1 MILLKILS
9 TMNNTI
15 LYFHGFKSSSDS
27 TKAKDLHK
35 FISRRTKNTILITP
49 NIHDNFHDAHNQ
61 IINLIES
68 NQPNI
73 FFMGSSL
80 GGYYASFFSQKF
92 NKKAVLINP
101 AIPPL
106 KDFEMHLGKNKNYSN
121 GNKFIITKNDIDYIR
136 SLSYKKI
143 LKPKNLMILLE
154 SGDEILNYSDTSSY
168 FSGSHIDILYGGDH
182 SYSSFKEKFNKIQ
195 DFLKIT

>member
-1 MILLKILS
+1 
-9 TMNNTI
+9 MNNTI

-154 SGDEILNYSDTSSY
+154 SGDEILNYNDTSSY
-168 FSGSHIDILYGGDH
+168 FSGSHIDVLYGGDH

>member
-1 MILLKILS
+1 
-9 TMNNTI
+9 MNNTI

-35 FISRRTKNTILITP
+35 FISRRTRNTILITP
-49 NIHDNFHDAHNQ
+49 NIHDNFYDAHDQ

-68 NQPNI
+68 NQPNV

-80 GGYYASFFSQKF
+80 GGYYASFFSQKY

-154 SGDEILNYSDTSSY
+154 SGDEILNYNDTSSY

>member
-1 MILLKILS
+1 
-9 TMNNTI
+9 MNNTI

-35 FISRRTKNTILITP
+35 FISKRTKNTILITP
-49 NIHDNFHDAHNQ
+49 NIHDNFHDAHDQ

-80 GGYYASFFSQKF
+80 GGYYASFFSQKY

-154 SGDEILNYSDTSSY
+154 SGDEILNYNDTSSY

>member
-1 MILLKILS
+1 
-9 TMNNTI
+9 MNNTI

-35 FISRRTKNTILITP
+35 FISRRTRNTILITP
-49 NIHDNFHDAHNQ
+49 NIHDNFHDAHDQ

-68 NQPNI
+68 NKPNI

-80 GGYYASFFSQKF
+80 GGYYASFFSQKY

-154 SGDEILNYSDTSSY
+154 SGDEILNYNDTSSY

>member
-1 MILLKILS
+1 
-9 TMNNTI
+9 MNNTI

-35 FISRRTKNTILITP
+35 FISRRTRNTILITP
-49 NIHDNFHDAHNQ
+49 NIHDNFHDAHDQ

-121 GNKFIITKNDIDYIR
+121 GNKFTITKNDIDYIR

-154 SGDEILNYSDTSSY
+154 SGDEILNYNDTSSY

>member
-1 MILLKILS
+1 
-9 TMNNTI
+9 MNNTI

-49 NIHDNFHDAHNQ
+49 NIHDNFHDAHDQ

-80 GGYYASFFSQKF
+80 GGYYASFFSQKY

-154 SGDEILNYSDTSSY
+154 SGDEILNYNDASSY

>member
-1 MILLKILS
+1 
-9 TMNNTI
+9 MNNTI

-80 GGYYASFFSQKF
+80 GGYYASFFSQKY

-154 SGDEILNYSDTSSY
+154 SGDEILNYNDTSSY

>member
-1 MILLKILS
+1 
-9 TMNNTI
+9 MNNTI

-35 FISRRTKNTILITP
+35 FISRRTRNTILITP
-49 NIHDNFHDAHNQ
+49 NIHDNFNDAHDQ

-68 NQPNI
+68 NQPNV

-80 GGYYASFFSQKF
+80 GGYYASFFSQKY

-136 SLSYKKI
+136 SLSYTKI
-143 LKPKNLMILLE
+143 LKPKNLMIFLE
-154 SGDEILNYSDTSSY
+154 SGDEILNYNDTSSY

>member
-1 MILLKILS
+1 
-9 TMNNTI
+9 MNNTI

-35 FISRRTKNTILITP
+35 FISRRTRNTILITP
-49 NIHDNFHDAHNQ
+49 NIHDNFHDAHDQ

-80 GGYYASFFSQKF
+80 GGYYASFFSQKY

-154 SGDEILNYSDTSSY
+154 SGDEILNYNDTSSY

-182 SYSSFKEKFNKIQ
+182 SYSSFKEKLNKIQ

>member
-1 MILLKILS
+1 
-9 TMNNTI
+9 MNNTI

-35 FISRRTKNTILITP
+35 FISKRTKNTILITP
-49 NIHDNFHDAHNQ
+49 NIHDNFHDAHDQ

-121 GNKFIITKNDIDYIR
+121 GNKFTITKNDIDYIR

-154 SGDEILNYSDTSSY
+154 SGDEILNYNDTSSY

>member
-1 MILLKILS
+1 
-9 TMNNTI
+9 MNNTI

-35 FISRRTKNTILITP
+35 FISRQTRNTILITP
-49 NIHDNFHDAHNQ
+49 NIHDNFHDAHDQ

-80 GGYYASFFSQKF
+80 GGYYASFFSQKY

-154 SGDEILNYSDTSSY
+154 SGDEILNYNDTSSY

-182 SYSSFKEKFNKIQ
+182 SYSSLKEKFNKIQ

>member
-1 MILLKILS
+1 
-9 TMNNTI
+9 MNNTI

-35 FISRRTKNTILITP
+35 FISKRTKNTILITP
-49 NIHDNFHDAHNQ
+49 NIHDNFHDAHDQ

-80 GGYYASFFSQKF
+80 GGYYASFFSQKY

-154 SGDEILNYSDTSSY
+154 SGDEILNYNDTSSY
-168 FSGSHIDILYGGDH
+168 FSGSHIDVLYGGDH
-182 SYSSFKEKFNKIQ
+182 SHSSFKEKFNKIQ

>member
-1 MILLKILS
+1 
-9 TMNNTI
+9 MNNTI

-35 FISRRTKNTILITP
+35 FISKRTKNTILITP
-49 NIHDNFHDAHNQ
+49 NIHDNFHDAHDQ

-154 SGDEILNYSDTSSY
+154 SGDEILNYNDASSY

>member
-1 MILLKILS
+1 
-9 TMNNTI
+9 MNNTI

-27 TKAKDLHK
+27 TKAKDLDK
-35 FISRRTKNTILITP
+35 FISRRTRNTILITP
-49 NIHDNFHDAHNQ
+49 NIHDNFHDAHDQ

-80 GGYYASFFSQKF
+80 GGYYASFFSQKY

-154 SGDEILNYSDTSSY
+154 SGDEILNYNDTSSY

>member
-1 MILLKILS
+1 
-9 TMNNTI
+9 MNNTI

-35 FISRRTKNTILITP
+35 FISRRTRNTILITP
-49 NIHDNFHDAHNQ
+49 NIHDNFHDAYDQ

-80 GGYYASFFSQKF
+80 GGYYASFFSQKY

-154 SGDEILNYSDTSSY
+154 SGDEILNYNDASSY

>member
-1 MILLKILS
+1 
-9 TMNNTI
+9 MNSTI

-35 FISRRTKNTILITP
+35 FISRRTRNTILITP
-49 NIHDNFHDAHNQ
+49 NIHDNFHDAHDQ
-61 IINLIES
+61 IVNLIES

-80 GGYYASFFSQKF
+80 GGYYASFFSQKY

-154 SGDEILNYSDTSSY
+154 SGDEILNYNDTSSY

-182 SYSSFKEKFNKIQ
+182 SYSSFKVKFNKIQ

>member
-1 MILLKILS
+1 
-9 TMNNTI
+9 MNNTI

-49 NIHDNFHDAHNQ
+49 DIHDNFHDAHNQ

-80 GGYYASFFSQKF
+80 GGYYASFFSQKL

-121 GNKFIITKNDIDYIR
+121 GNKFIITKHDIDYIR

-154 SGDEILNYSDTSSY
+154 SGDEILNYNDTSSY

>member
-1 MILLKILS
+1 
-9 TMNNTI
+9 MNNTI

-35 FISRRTKNTILITP
+35 FISRRTRNTILITP
-49 NIHDNFHDAHNQ
+49 NIHDNFHDAHDQ

-80 GGYYASFFSQKF
+80 GGYYASFFSQKY

-154 SGDEILNYSDTSSY
+154 SGDEILNYNDTSSY

-182 SYSSFKEKFNKIQ
+182 SYSSFKKKFNKIQ

>member
-1 MILLKILS
+1 
-9 TMNNTI
+9 MNNTI

-35 FISRRTKNTILITP
+35 FISRRTRNTILITP
-49 NIHDNFHDAHNQ
+49 NIHDNFHDAHDQ

-68 NQPNI
+68 NQPNV

-80 GGYYASFFSQKF
+80 GGYYASFFSQKY

-106 KDFEMHLGKNKNYSN
+106 KDLAMHLGKNKNYSN

-154 SGDEILNYSDTSSY
+154 SGDEILNYNDTSSY

>member
-1 MILLKILS
+1 
-9 TMNNTI
+9 MNNTI

-35 FISRRTKNTILITP
+35 FISRRTRNTILITP
-49 NIHDNFHDAHNQ
+49 NIHDNFHDAHDQ

-80 GGYYASFFSQKF
+80 GGYYASFFSQKY

-143 LKPKNLMILLE
+143 LKPKKLMILLE
-154 SGDEILNYSDTSSY
+154 SGDEILNYNDTSSY

>member
-1 MILLKILS
+1 
-9 TMNNTI
+9 MNNTI

-35 FISRRTKNTILITP
+35 FISRRTRNTILITP
-49 NIHDNFHDAHNQ
+49 NIHDNFHDAHDQ

-80 GGYYASFFSQKF
+80 GGYYASFFSQKY

-154 SGDEILNYSDTSSY
+154 SGDEILNYNDASSY

-182 SYSSFKEKFNKIQ
+182 SYSSFKVKFNKIQ

>member
-1 MILLKILS
+1 
-9 TMNNTI
+9 MNNTI

-35 FISRRTKNTILITP
+35 FISRRTRNTILITP
-49 NIHDNFHDAHNQ
+49 DIHDNFHDAHDQ

-80 GGYYASFFSQKF
+80 GGYYASFFSQKY

-154 SGDEILNYSDTSSY
+154 SGDEILNYNDASSY

>member
-1 MILLKILS
+1 
-9 TMNNTI
+9 MNNTI

-35 FISRRTKNTILITP
+35 FISRRTRNTILITP
-49 NIHDNFHDAHNQ
+49 NIHDNFHDAHDQ

-80 GGYYASFFSQKF
+80 GGYYASFFSQKY

-154 SGDEILNYSDTSSY
+154 SGDEILNYNDTSSY

>member
-1 MILLKILS
+1 
-9 TMNNTI
+9 MNNTI

-35 FISRRTKNTILITP
+35 FISRRTRNTTLITP
-49 NIHDNFHDAHNQ
+49 NIHDNFHDAHDQ

-80 GGYYASFFSQKF
+80 GGYYASFFSQKY

-154 SGDEILNYSDTSSY
+154 SGDEILNYNDTSSY

>member
-1 MILLKILS
+1 
-9 TMNNTI
+9 MNNTI

-35 FISRRTKNTILITP
+35 FISRRTRNTILITP

-80 GGYYASFFSQKF
+80 GGYYASFFSQKY

-154 SGDEILNYSDTSSY
+154 SGDEILNYNDASSY

>member
-1 MILLKILS
+1 
-9 TMNNTI
+9 MNNTI

-35 FISRRTKNTILITP
+35 FISRRTRNTILITP
-49 NIHDNFHDAHNQ
+49 NIHDNFHDAHDQ

-154 SGDEILNYSDTSSY
+154 SGDEILNYNDASSY

>member
-1 MILLKILS
+1 
-9 TMNNTI
+9 MNNTI

-35 FISRRTKNTILITP
+35 FISRRTRNTILITP
-49 NIHDNFHDAHNQ
+49 NIHDNFHDAHDQ

-80 GGYYASFFSQKF
+80 GGYYASFFSQKY

-154 SGDEILNYSDTSSY
+154 SGDEILNYSDASSY

>member
-1 MILLKILS
+1 
-9 TMNNTI
+9 MNNTI

-35 FISRRTKNTILITP
+35 FISKRTKNTILITP
-49 NIHDNFHDAHNQ
+49 NIHDSFHDAHDQ

-73 FFMGSSL
+73 SFMGSSL

-154 SGDEILNYSDTSSY
+154 SGDEILNYNDASSY

-182 SYSSFKEKFNKIQ
+182 SYSSFKVKFNKIQ

>member
-1 MILLKILS
+1 
-9 TMNNTI
+9 MNNTI

-35 FISRRTKNTILITP
+35 FISRRTRNTILITP
-49 NIHDNFHDAHNQ
+49 NIHDNFHDAHDQ

-68 NQPNI
+68 NQPKI

-154 SGDEILNYSDTSSY
+154 SGDEILNYNDTSSY

>member
-1 MILLKILS
+1 
-9 TMNNTI
+9 MNNTI

-35 FISRRTKNTILITP
+35 FISRRTRNTILITP
-49 NIHDNFHDAHNQ
+49 NIHDNFHDAHDQ

-80 GGYYASFFSQKF
+80 GGYYASFFSQKY

-154 SGDEILNYSDTSSY
+154 SGDEILNYNDASSY

>member
-1 MILLKILS
+1 
-9 TMNNTI
+9 MNNTI

-35 FISRRTKNTILITP
+35 FISRQTRNTILITP
-49 NIHDNFHDAHNQ
+49 NIHDNFHDAHDQ
-61 IINLIES
+61 IVNLIES

-80 GGYYASFFSQKF
+80 GGYYASFFSQKY

-154 SGDEILNYSDTSSY
+154 SGDEILNYNDTSSY

>member
-1 MILLKILS
+1 
-9 TMNNTI
+9 MNNTI

-35 FISRRTKNTILITP
+35 FISRRTRNTILITP
-49 NIHDNFHDAHNQ
+49 NIHDNFHDAHDQ

-143 LKPKNLMILLE
+143 LKPKNLMILLK
-154 SGDEILNYSDTSSY
+154 SGDEILNYNDTSSY

>member
-1 MILLKILS
+1 
-9 TMNNTI
+9 MNNTI

-35 FISRRTKNTILITP
+35 FISRRTRNTILITP
-49 NIHDNFHDAHNQ
+49 NIHDNFHDAHDQ

-80 GGYYASFFSQKF
+80 GGYYASFFSQKY

-106 KDFEMHLGKNKNYSN
+106 KDFEMHLGKNKNYSS

-154 SGDEILNYSDTSSY
+154 SGDEILNYNDTSSY

>member
-1 MILLKILS
+1 
-9 TMNNTI
+9 MNNTI

-35 FISRRTKNTILITP
+35 FISRRTRNTILITP
-49 NIHDNFHDAHNQ
+49 NIHDNFHDAHDQ

-80 GGYYASFFSQKF
+80 GGYYASFFSQKY

-121 GNKFIITKNDIDYIR
+121 ENKFTITKNDIDYIR
-136 SLSYKKI
+136 SLSYEKI

-154 SGDEILNYSDTSSY
+154 SGDEILNYNDTSSY

>member
-1 MILLKILS
+1 
-9 TMNNTI
+9 MNNTI

-35 FISRRTKNTILITP
+35 FISKRTKNTILITP
-49 NIHDNFHDAHNQ
+49 NIHDNFHDAHDQ

-80 GGYYASFFSQKF
+80 GGYYASFFSQKY

-154 SGDEILNYSDTSSY
+154 SGDEILNYNDTSSY
-168 FSGSHIDILYGGDH
+168 FSGSHIDLSLIH
-182 SYSSFKEKFNKIQ
+182 I
-195 DFLKIT
+195 

>member
-1 MILLKILS
+1 
-9 TMNNTI
+9 MNNTI

-35 FISRRTKNTILITP
+35 FISRRTRNTILITP
-49 NIHDNFHDAHNQ
+49 NIHDNFHDAHDQ

-80 GGYYASFFSQKF
+80 GGYYASFFSQKY

-121 GNKFIITKNDIDYIR
+121 GNKFIITKNDRDYIR

-154 SGDEILNYSDTSSY
+154 SGDEILNYNDASSY

>member
-1 MILLKILS
+1 
-9 TMNNTI
+9 MNNTI

-35 FISRRTKNTILITP
+35 FISRRTRNTILITP
-49 NIHDNFHDAHNQ
+49 NIHDNFHDAHDQ

-68 NQPNI
+68 NQPNV

-80 GGYYASFFSQKF
+80 GGYYASFFSQKYT
-92 NKKAVLINP
+92 KKAVLINP

-154 SGDEILNYSDTSSY
+154 SGDEILNYNDASSY

>member
-1 MILLKILS
+1 
-9 TMNNTI
+9 MNNTI

-35 FISRRTKNTILITP
+35 FISRRTRNTILITP
-49 NIHDNFHDAHNQ
+49 NIHDNFHDAHDQ

-80 GGYYASFFSQKF
+80 GGYYASFFSQKY

-121 GNKFIITKNDIDYIR
+121 GNKFIITKNDINYIR

-154 SGDEILNYSDTSSY
+154 SGDEILNYNDASSY

>member
-1 MILLKILS
+1 
-9 TMNNTI
+9 MNNTI

-35 FISRRTKNTILITP
+35 FISRRTRNTILITP
-49 NIHDNFHDAHNQ
+49 NIHDNFHDAHDQ

-80 GGYYASFFSQKF
+80 GGYYASFFSQKY

-121 GNKFIITKNDIDYIR
+121 GNKFIITKNDISYIR

-154 SGDEILNYSDTSSY
+154 SGDEILNYNDASSY

>member
-1 MILLKILS
+1 
-9 TMNNTI
+9 MNNTI

-35 FISRRTKNTILITP
+35 FISKRTKNTILITP
-49 NIHDNFHDAHNQ
+49 NIHDNFHDAHDQ

-80 GGYYASFFSQKF
+80 GGYYASFFSQKY

-154 SGDEILNYSDTSSY
+154 SGDEILNYNDTSSY

-182 SYSSFKEKFNKIQ
+182 SYSSLKEKFNKIQ